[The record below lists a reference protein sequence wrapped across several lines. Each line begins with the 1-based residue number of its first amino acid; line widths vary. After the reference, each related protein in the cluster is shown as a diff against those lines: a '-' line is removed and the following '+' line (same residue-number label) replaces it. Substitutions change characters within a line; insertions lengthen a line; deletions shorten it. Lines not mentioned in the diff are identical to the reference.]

1 VYNVPPPGIDADAAT
16 LKDASDRESPPQSF
30 YQLQA
35 NCARSAEL
43 AIRDGYKL
51 IEVEV
56 CLEFELSHRDVEN
69 THWLSTSMTH
79 PSGPFFLESCYCY
92 AVSTITS

>member
-35 NCARSAEL
+35 NCAIWRIAKK
-43 AIRDGYKL
+43 YF
-51 IEVEV
+51 V
-56 CLEFELSHRDVEN
+56 
-69 THWLSTSMTH
+69 TT
-79 PSGPFFLESCYCY
+79 
-92 AVSTITS
+92 